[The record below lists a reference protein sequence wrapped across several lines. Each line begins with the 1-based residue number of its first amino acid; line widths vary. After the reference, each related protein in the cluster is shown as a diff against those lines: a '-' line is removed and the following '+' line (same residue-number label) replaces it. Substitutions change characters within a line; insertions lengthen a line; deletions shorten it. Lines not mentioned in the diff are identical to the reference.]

1 MGTDEIPLERPVSL
15 SVSSEISCLTAATKQ
30 AKLVATGETI
40 AVKNIKENANI
51 ITFPVRNICFNQK
64 WMKLLVSFR
73 YTLKVLSVM

>member
-30 AKLVATGETI
+30 AKLVAIRETT

-51 ITFPVRNICFNQK
+51 VTFPIRN
-64 WMKLLVSFR
+64 
-73 YTLKVLSVM
+73 VLTKNG